1 MTLKIFYP
9 VGGAVIE
16 ETSTLQKSLE
26 SSSEEEPDTITLLFR
41 FPVCSS
47 SPTYRL
53 FFSFH
58 PTHIK
63 PWLATCSRYGVTTST
78 LFVIL
83 PVILGR

>member
-1 MTLKIFYP
+1 MTPKIFYP

-16 ETSTLQKSLE
+16 GNLNTTKSLE

-63 PWLATCSRYGVTTST
+63 PWLASCSRYGVTNFT